1 MESMASV
8 LDGLRVLDFT
18 RVIAGAWCTMY
29 LADMGAEVLKVEA
42 PGVGDVMRHQTPVK
56 SGECGFFI
64 IYNRGKKSITL
75 DLKREE
81 AKEIVRDLV
90 RRCDVLV
97 ENFSPGTMKELGL
110 GYDELSPINPR
121 LVYASISGYGQ
132 YGPKAEL
139 PSYDVCIQ
147 AMCGLMSMN
156 GYRGMDPLRI
166 GMSATDFMAGTV
178 AALAILGA
186 LWRMRETGR
195 GQYIDVS
202 LYDCGLTMLENA
214 VPKYSWTGEVATA
227 LGSRHPSAAPHNV
240 YRTKDGYIVII
251 TIEDRAFARLCSA
264 MGRPELATDPRF
276 RDVSGRL
283 RNVDELDAIV
293 GSWTG
298 GLPTEEVVG
307 ALKAANLAYG
317 VVRNVR
323 EVVEDEHSRVR
334 NMVIELRQP
343 RAGPVIVPGCPIHYS
358 ESEAGPR
365 GPAPLLGE
373 HTESIVTELLG
384 YSRERY
390 RELVE
395 RGVF

>member
-1 MESMASV
+1 MAGV
-8 LDGLRVLDFT
+8 LEGLRVLDFT

-42 PGVGDVMRHQTPVK
+42 PGVGDVMRVQTPVK
-56 SGECGFFI
+56 EGECGFFI

-75 DLKREE
+75 DLKKEE
-81 AKEIVRDLV
+81 AKQIVRELV
-90 RRCDVLV
+90 KKCDVLV
-97 ENFSPGTMKELGL
+97 ENFSPGTMRGLGL
-110 GYDELSPINPR
+110 GYDDLKGVNPR

-132 YGPKAEL
+132 FGPKADL

-156 GYRGMDPLRI
+156 GYRGQDPLRI

-186 LWRMRETGR
+186 LWRMRNTGR

-240 YRTKDGYIVII
+240 YRTADGYIVII
-251 TIEDRAFARLCSA
+251 TIENRAFARLCRA
-264 MGRPELATDPRF
+264 MGRPELAEDPRF
-276 RDVSGRL
+276 KDVSGRL
-283 RNVDELDAIV
+283 KNVDELDGIV

-298 GLPTEEVVG
+298 ALPTAKVVE
-307 ALKAANLAYG
+307 ALRAEDLAYG
-317 VVRNVR
+317 VVRNVK
-323 EVVEDEHSRVR
+323 EVVEDEHSRAR
-334 NMVIELRQP
+334 GMMVTVNQP
-343 RAGPVIVPGCPIHYS
+343 RAGPVTIPGCPIHYS
-358 ESEAGPR
+358 DSDPGPLR
-365 GPAPLLGE
+365 PAPLLGE
-373 HTESIVTELLG
+373 HTKDILTKTLG
-384 YSRERY
+384 YAEERVA
-390 RELVE
+390 EL
-395 RGVF
+395 RRKGVC

>member
-1 MESMASV
+1 MSGV

-42 PGVGDVMRHQTPVK
+42 PGTGDVMRLQTPVK
-56 SGECGFFI
+56 NGECGFFI

-75 DLKREE
+75 DLKKEE
-81 AKEIVRDLV
+81 AKEIVRELV
-90 RRCDVLV
+90 KKCDVLV

-110 GYDELSPINPR
+110 GYEELRPLNPG

-132 YGPKAEL
+132 YGPKADL

-178 AALAILGA
+178 AALAIMGA
-186 LWRMRETGR
+186 LWRRRDTGR

-240 YRTKDGYIVII
+240 YKTADGYIVII
-251 TIEDRAFARLCSA
+251 TIEDRAFARLCKA
-264 MGRPELATDPRF
+264 MGMPELAEDPRF
-276 RDVSGRL
+276 REVSGRL

-293 GSWTG
+293 SSWTG
-298 GLPTEEVVG
+298 KLRTEDVVR

-317 VVRNVR
+317 VVRNVK
-323 EVVEDEHSRVR
+323 EVVEDEHSRARKMIV
-334 NMVIELRQP
+334 ELRQP
-343 RAGPVIVPGCPIHYS
+343 RAGPVLVPGCPIHYS
-358 ESEAGPR
+358 ESETGPR

-373 HTESIVTELLG
+373 HTEEILTGLLG

-390 RELVE
+390 LELRE

>member
-1 MESMASV
+1 MSGV
-8 LDGLRVLDFT
+8 LEGLRVLDFT

-42 PGVGDVMRHQTPVK
+42 PGTGDVMRLQTPVK
-56 SGECGFFI
+56 NGECGFFI

-75 DLKREE
+75 DLKKEE
-81 AKEIVRDLV
+81 AKEIVRELV
-90 RRCDVLV
+90 KKCDVLV

-110 GYDELSPINPR
+110 GYEELRPLNPG

-132 YGPKAEL
+132 YGPKADL

-178 AALAILGA
+178 AALAIMGA
-186 LWRMRETGR
+186 LWRRRDTGR

-240 YRTKDGYIVII
+240 YKTADGYIVII
-251 TIEDRAFARLCSA
+251 TIEDRAFARLCKA
-264 MGRPELATDPRF
+264 MGMPELAEDPRF
-276 RDVSGRL
+276 REVSGRL

-293 GSWTG
+293 SSWTG
-298 GLPTEEVVG
+298 KLRTEDVVR

-317 VVRNVR
+317 VVRNVK
-323 EVVEDEHSRVR
+323 EVVEDEHSRARKMIV
-334 NMVIELRQP
+334 ELRQP
-343 RAGPVIVPGCPIHYS
+343 RAGPVLVPGCPIHYS

-373 HTESIVTELLG
+373 HTEEILTGLLG

-390 RELVE
+390 LELRE

>member
-1 MESMASV
+1 MSGV
-8 LDGLRVLDFT
+8 LEGLRVLDFT

-42 PGVGDVMRHQTPVK
+42 PGTGDVMRLQTPVK
-56 SGECGFFI
+56 NGECGFFI

-75 DLKREE
+75 DLKKEE
-81 AKEIVRDLV
+81 AKEIVRELV
-90 RRCDVLV
+90 GKCDVLV

-110 GYDELSPINPR
+110 GYEELRPLNPG

-132 YGPKAEL
+132 YGPKADL

-178 AALAILGA
+178 AALAIMGA
-186 LWRMRETGR
+186 LWRRRDTGR

-240 YRTKDGYIVII
+240 YKTADGYIVII
-251 TIEDRAFARLCSA
+251 TIEDRAFARLCKA
-264 MGRPELATDPRF
+264 MGMPELAEDPRF
-276 RDVSGRL
+276 REVSGRL

-293 GSWTG
+293 SSWTG
-298 GLPTEEVVG
+298 KLRTEDVVR

-317 VVRNVR
+317 VVRNVK
-323 EVVEDEHSRVR
+323 EVVEDEHSRARKMIV
-334 NMVIELRQP
+334 ELRQP
-343 RAGPVIVPGCPIHYS
+343 RAGPVLVPGCPIHYS

-373 HTESIVTELLG
+373 HTEEILTGLLG

-390 RELVE
+390 LELRE

>member
-1 MESMASV
+1 MSGV
-8 LDGLRVLDFT
+8 LEGLRVLDFT

-42 PGVGDVMRHQTPVK
+42 PGTGDVMRLQTPVK
-56 SGECGFFI
+56 NGECGFFI

-75 DLKREE
+75 DLKKEE
-81 AKEIVRDLV
+81 AKEIVRELV
-90 RRCDVLV
+90 KKCDVLV

-110 GYDELSPINPR
+110 GYEELRPLNPG

-132 YGPKAEL
+132 YGPKADL

-178 AALAILGA
+178 AALAIMGA
-186 LWRMRETGR
+186 LWRRRDTGR

-202 LYDCGLTMLENA
+202 LYDCGITMLENA

-240 YRTKDGYIVII
+240 YKTADGYIVII
-251 TIEDRAFARLCSA
+251 TIEDRAFARLCKA
-264 MGRPELATDPRF
+264 MGMPELAEDPRF
-276 RDVSGRL
+276 REVSGRL

-293 GSWTG
+293 SSWTG
-298 GLPTEEVVG
+298 KLRTEDVVR

-317 VVRNVR
+317 VVRNVK
-323 EVVEDEHSRVR
+323 EVVEDEHSRARKMIV
-334 NMVIELRQP
+334 ELRQP
-343 RAGPVIVPGCPIHYS
+343 RAGPVLVPGCPIHYS

-373 HTESIVTELLG
+373 HTEEILTGLLG

-390 RELVE
+390 LELRE